1 MAAPTFEEIK
11 LFVAPFEGNIS
22 HMYLD
27 SEGYVTV
34 GIGNMLPND
43 AAAVLLS
50 FRNRT
55 TKAAAT
61 EAEIKADFEAVA
73 KQAKG
78 KSARKYKEF
87 TSLDMTDLEVN
98 GLFQS
103 RIAEF
108 QNQLRKLYPK
118 YDEYPA
124 SAQLAILDMAFNMGA
139 GGLKTKWP
147 KLNKAIDALNWA
159 DAAEQCERPGANAVR
174 NSGTKALFMQAAEEE
189 DQE

>member
-1 MAAPTFEEIK
+1 MAAPTFDEIK

-27 SEGYVTV
+27 TEGYVTV
-34 GIGNMLPND
+34 GIGNMLPNA
-43 AAAVLLS
+43 AAAVLLR
-50 FRNRT
+50 FTNRT
-55 TKAAAT
+55 TKNDAT
-61 EAEIKADFEAVA
+61 EAEIKADFESVA
-73 KQAKG
+73 KQAKAQ
-78 KSARKYKEF
+78 SALKYKEF
-87 TSLDMTDLEVN
+87 TKLDMPDVEVN
-98 GLFQS
+98 RLFQS

-108 QNQLRKLYPK
+108 QKQLRKLYPK

-124 SAQLAILDMAFNMGA
+124 SAQLAMLDMAFNMGA

-147 KLNKAIDALNWA
+147 KLNKSIDALSWA

-189 DQE
+189 DEE